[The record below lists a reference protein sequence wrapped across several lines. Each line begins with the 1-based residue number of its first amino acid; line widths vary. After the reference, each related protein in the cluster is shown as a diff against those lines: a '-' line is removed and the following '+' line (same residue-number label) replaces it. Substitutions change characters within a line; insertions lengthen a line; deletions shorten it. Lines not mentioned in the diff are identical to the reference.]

1 MSFSTSFSKFIRTAL
16 TIFSAFILMI
26 GAANAANM
34 DLVSAKHAGL
44 IGETSDGL
52 VAATLPNPS
61 PEVTFLV
68 NGTNRGRMTVYKQTA
83 AKEGIPVYEVQKIAA
98 QKMFS
103 LATQGEF
110 LMVNGQWIRK
120 K

>member
-1 MSFSTSFSKFIRTAL
+1 MTLAKFSRFLLTVFSVVFL
-16 TIFSAFILMI
+16 SAVAMA
-26 GAANAANM
+26 GDM
-34 DLVSAKHAGL
+34 DLVSAKRAGL

-61 PEVTFLV
+61 PEVTSLV
-68 NGTNRGRMTVYKQTA
+68 NNTNRGRMVVYKQTA
-83 AKEGIPVYEVQKIAA
+83 AKETIPVAEVQKIAA

-103 LATQGEF
+103 MATKGEL
-110 LMVNGQWIRK
+110 LMVGGQWVQK